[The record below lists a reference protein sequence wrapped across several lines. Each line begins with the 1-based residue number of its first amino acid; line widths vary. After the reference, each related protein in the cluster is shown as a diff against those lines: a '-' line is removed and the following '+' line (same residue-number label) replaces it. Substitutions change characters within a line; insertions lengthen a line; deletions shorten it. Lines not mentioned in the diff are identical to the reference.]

1 MASTSTTG
9 RSHWGC
15 LVVLSMTYPAL
26 SPLGTRG
33 SCFRMIS
40 QSATPGKFIAF
51 KHLFCA
57 AQLYDSMCVS
67 IVRGTARAPSTDL
80 LER

>member
-9 RSHWGC
+9 RSHWGR
-15 LVVLSMTYPAL
+15 LVVLSITYPVL
-26 SPLGTRG
+26 TPLGTRG
-33 SCFRMIS
+33 SCFHRFL
-40 QSATPGKFIAF
+40 QSATPGQVVAF

-57 AQLYDSMCVS
+57 PQLCESMCAS
-67 IVRGTARAPSTDL
+67 FVRGTARAPSTDL